1 MSGVLEHP
9 PASTID
15 EDQQTAEEGDQ
26 GERQEPDGAAGVVR
40 GRPNAGAGGRRRGG
54 LVGDGEGVG
63 AAVGAAVGEGVGA
76 GVAAGSPQG
85 AEASAGRPTY
95 RAPVSQQAAAD
106 WQYYNH
112 RWPSQPELGVFNPGQ
127 PVKVTIVAA

>member
-1 MSGVLEHP
+1 MVPPVLSEADPTPVLVGGGVL
-9 PASTID
+9 
-15 EDQQTAEEGDQ
+15 
-26 GERQEPDGAAGVVR
+26 VR
-40 GRPNAGAGGRRRGG
+40 T
-54 LVGDGEGVG
+54 G
-63 AAVGAAVGEGVGA
+63 AAVTARTDWDGVAVGAGVGA